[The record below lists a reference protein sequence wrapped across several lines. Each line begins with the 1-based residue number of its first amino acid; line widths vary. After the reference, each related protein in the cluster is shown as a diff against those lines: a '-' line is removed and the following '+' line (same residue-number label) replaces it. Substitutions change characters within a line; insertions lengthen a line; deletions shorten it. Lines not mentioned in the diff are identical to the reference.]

1 MIGLNRVIIILM
13 KLVGW
18 TIYAFLIF
26 FLYLGGRGR
35 RMRRRGWGRRERRER
50 RGRRRLGRRRRRREK
65 RNYSTLFF
73 CLTVYHITSLRAS

>member
-1 MIGLNRVIIILM
+1 MKHTQMYLMMGLNRVIIILM

-35 RMRRRGWGRRERRER
+35 RMRRRGRGRRERKERKGKRARKERRER
-50 RGRRRLGRRRRRREK
+50 RGG
-65 RNYSTLFF
+65 
-73 CLTVYHITSLRAS
+73 